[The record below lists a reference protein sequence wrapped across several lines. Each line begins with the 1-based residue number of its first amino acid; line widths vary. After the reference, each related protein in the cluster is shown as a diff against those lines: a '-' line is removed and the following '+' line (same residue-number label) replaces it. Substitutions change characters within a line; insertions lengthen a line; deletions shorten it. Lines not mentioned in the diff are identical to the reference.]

1 MKKFYII
8 TSFIIVLL
16 VSFLGVT
23 YSYEYNE
30 NESLMFELVGPYE
43 IDIELND
50 NYYEYG
56 VKVVR
61 NGEDISNLININKSS
76 LDTSKVGNYKVK
88 YELLLDGNIE
98 YIYRIV
104 NVREYVKP
112 QIILK
117 GDEIVYL
124 SLNDTYVEM
133 GYEVIDNYDV
143 GLNKKVSISGKVDT
157 SIAGEYEL
165 LYSTVDSSG
174 NMGSVKRLVIVK
186 DSETKFDFVYDNG

>member
-30 NESLMFELVGPYE
+30 NESLLFELVGPYE
-43 IDIELND
+43 IELELND

-56 VKVVR
+56 VRVVR
-61 NGEDISNLININKSS
+61 NGEDISNLVNINKTS
-76 LDTSKVGNYKVK
+76 LDISKVGNYKVK
-88 YELLLDGNIE
+88 YELLVDNNIE

-112 QIILK
+112 LITLK

-124 SLNDTYVEM
+124 NLNDNYVER
-133 GYEVIDNYDV
+133 GYEVSDNYDKDMDKRV
-143 GLNKKVSISGKVDT
+143 VIKSNLVVDK
-157 SIAGEYEL
+157 SGEYNIE
-165 LYSTVDSSG
+165 YIATDSSG
-174 NMGSVKRLVIVK
+174 NESIVVRKIIVK
-186 DSETKFDFVYDNG
+186 